1 MKHKSLVGDSVVM
14 RDIELEIE
22 CAARCDAKVLITGQ
36 SGVGKEVVAHLIHQR
51 SQRSHRP
58 LVTINCAGVPET
70 LLESELFGHIR
81 GSFTDAHRDKTGYLE
96 QAHGGTIFMDEI
108 GEMSLRMQALLL
120 RFMENGEIQPV
131 GSDRPSSVLN
141 VRVIA
146 ATNRDLTARIAEKSF
161 REDLYYRLNVIH
173 VAIPSLRE
181 RRDDVRPL
189 LEYFLRTL
197 CDQHRVSQPRISESA
212 MAKLVAYDW
221 PGNVR
226 ELRNVVERIVL
237 RARSDEI
244 SLPDLPREVSGQF
257 SSVASSPKA
266 AERPVSDVL
275 LERMTVEGQ
284 SFWSV
289 VYEPFMSRDLTRE
302 DLRAIIA
309 RGLEHTKGN
318 YKLLI
323 MLFNVP
329 PGDYKRVLNFLRK
342 YDCHMPFQRFRTVP
356 AQLRSST
363 WTEERVGA
371 AR

>member
-1 MKHKSLVGDSVVM
+1 MKPKSLIGESAAM
-14 RDIELEIE
+14 RDVELEIE
-22 CAARCDAKVLITGQ
+22 CAARSGAKVLITGE
-36 SGVGKEVVAHLIHQR
+36 SGVGKEVVAHLIHQ
-51 SQRSHRP
+51 SSDRSHRP

-70 LLESELFGHIR
+70 LLESELFGHVR

-131 GSDRPSSVLN
+131 GSSRAQSMLN

-146 ATNRDLTARIAEKSF
+146 ATNRDLPARIAEKTF

-173 VAIPSLRE
+173 VAIPPLRE
-181 RRDDVRPL
+181 RREDVRPL
-189 LEYFLRTL
+189 WDHLLRAL
-197 CDQHRVSQPRISESA
+197 CILHHVPEPRISESA

-226 ELRNVVERIVL
+226 ELRNVAERVVL
-237 RARSDEI
+237 RAQSGEI
-244 SLPDLPREVSGQF
+244 GLSDLPREITGQF
-257 SSVASSPKA
+257 SSVASSPKVA
-266 AERPVSDVL
+266 QRPTADVL
-275 LERMTVEGQ
+275 LERMTVHGE

-289 VYEPFMSRDLTRE
+289 VYEPFVSRDLTRE
-302 DLRAIIA
+302 DLRAIIT
-309 RGLEHTKGN
+309 RGLEQTKGN

-323 MLFNVP
+323 MLFNLP

-342 YDCHMPFQRFRTVP
+342 YDCHMPFQPFRSVP
-356 AQLRSST
+356 AQLGGGA
-363 WTEERVGA
+363 WTEARVGA
-371 AR
+371 RR